1 MIAAK
6 DRHFSARLALVKHAR
21 THGIR
26 PAARHFR
33 CAKNTVKRWWRRYKE
48 KGNEGLRDLSRAP
61 KTCPHKTPPAE
72 EKKILEA
79 RREAPCFGPQR
90 LRDLKGVRPSKS
102 AIARILRQNGLSGP
116 RRKKH
121 QKKNDLR
128 AIKAQYAVW
137 QRLQADTKPLYDI
150 PLFWPQ
156 MKHLGLPQQQY
167 SHRDVKSGA
176 IFLDYADSVSTT
188 YATLSSD
195 RLLEHLRRWNAPLGD
210 MVLSTDNG
218 SEYGG
223 AERYERQTGY
233 HASMQR
239 HGLVHRFLPPRTPN
253 AHGDVESMHRWCQEE
268 LFDLETFHSRRD
280 FFEKVATYQ
289 LWWNF
294 ARPNYSKG
302 GKTPAQI
309 LEEAAINPLVLAM
322 PPTDL
327 DATFRKLP
335 ITFKV
340 GQDLPV
346 DTASSTTHS

>member
-6 DRHFSARLALVKHAR
+6 DKHFSARLALVKHAK
-21 THGIR
+21 THGVR
-26 PAARHFR
+26 PAARHFK
-33 CAKNTVKRWWRRYKE
+33 CSKNTVKLWLARYLKDD
-48 KGNEGLRDLSRAP
+48 NDGLRNLSRAP
-61 KTCPHKTPPAE
+61 KTCPHKTKPNE
-72 EKKILEA
+72 EKKVIVA
-79 RREAPCFGPQR
+79 RLEAPCFGPQR
-90 LRDLKGVRPSKS
+90 LRDLKGVTPSKS
-102 AIARILRQNGLSGP
+102 AIARILRQNNLSGR

-128 AIKAQYAVW
+128 AIKAKYAVW

-150 PLFWPQ
+150 PQFWPQ
-156 MKHLGLPQQQY
+156 MKHLGLPMQQY

-188 YATLSSD
+188 YATLGSD
-195 RLLEHLRRWNAPLGD
+195 RLLMHLKRWEAPLD
-210 MVLSTDNG
+210 KMILSTDNG

-223 AERYERQTGY
+223 AERYERSVGY

-268 LFDLETFHSRRD
+268 LFDLETFRSRRD

-309 LEEAAINPLVLAM
+309 LEEAGINPAVLIF
-322 PPTDL
+322 PPADL
-327 DATFRKLP
+327 DATFRLLP
-335 ITFKV
+335 PTFRV

-346 DTASSTTHS
+346 DTGN